1 MRHLTN
7 LADIVFRPKFDES
20 APTKEA
26 KRAARKAN
34 VKRRKQWKDMMDPY
48 IKFWTL
54 LNTKERDLTDAEID
68 KAHVLGNKF
77 FGIYVDMFPDR
88 ECP

>member
-1 MRHLTN
+1 MN
-7 LADIVFRPKFDES
+7 LLLLRS
-20 APTKEA
+20 EA

-34 VKRRKQWKDMMDPY
+34 VKSRKQWKDMMDPY

-54 LNTKERDLTDAEID
+54 LNTKERDLTDEEID

-77 FGIYVDMFPDR
+77 FGTYVDMFPDR
-88 ECP
+88 ECL